1 MQLDVIELAEFYR
14 GRLGQVA
21 RRLVR
26 RRVRGLLPDARG
38 LRVLGLGYATP
49 YLRLFRDE
57 AERVVAVMPAR
68 QGVMRWPADARNLVA
83 LSEEA
88 ELPFRDAS
96 FDRVLMMHALEST
109 EQIRPMLREVWRV
122 LTDSGRLILVV
133 PNRRGMWAHFERTP
147 LGQGQ
152 PYSQPQLTR
161 LLRDTL
167 FSPLHWSHGLYPP
180 PWDFR
185 PLLRAAGVIEQV
197 GSRVAPGFAGVLLV
211 EASKQMY
218 AAVPQRARARR
229 RILVPLPGRA
239 ATARQGPKEPR

>member
-1 MQLDVIELAEFYR
+1 MQPDVIELAEFYR

-38 LRVLGLGYATP
+38 LRILGLGYATP

-57 AERVVAVMPAR
+57 AERVVAVMPAA

-88 ELPFRDAS
+88 ELPFPDAS
-96 FDRVLMMHALEST
+96 FDRVLIMHALEST

-167 FSPLHWSHGLYPP
+167 FSPMQWNPGLYPP
-180 PWDFR
+180 PWGFR
-185 PLLRAAGVIEQV
+185 LLLRASGVIEQV
-197 GSRVAPGFAGVLLV
+197 GSRVAPGFAGVLVV

-218 AAVPQRARARR
+218 AAVPQRARTRR

-239 ATARQGPKEPR
+239 ATARQSQEEPR